1 MAAIE
6 DLEVIAQQ
14 EALLRFPSF
23 HSETAWQL
31 GSLLRTMLLE
41 RNAGGT
47 VEIEL
52 AGQVLF
58 ACTTPGAT
66 PGQANWVRRKRNTVR
81 AFAKSSY
88 AVGLTL
94 ERDGDTLPVRQG
106 LALTDYAIH
115 GGGFPLHVTGMG
127 CIGSIVVSGL
137 PQRDDHEI
145 VVTAIAQMLGVIP
158 PPLP

>member
-1 MAAIE
+1 MSVSE
-6 DLEVIAQQ
+6 DLEVIAEQ
-14 EALLRFPSF
+14 EKLLRFASF
-23 HSETAWQL
+23 NTDTAWQL
-31 GSLLRTMLLE
+31 GNLLRAMLLE

-58 ACTTPGAT
+58 ACTTPGAS
-66 PGQANWVRRKRNTVR
+66 PGQANWIRRKRNTVR

-106 LALTDYAIH
+106 LALADYAIH

-127 CIGSIVVSGL
+127 CVGSVVVSGL
-137 PQRDDHEI
+137 PQRQDHEL
-145 VVTAIAQMLGVIP
+145 VVTAVAQLLGVTAPHLI
-158 PPLP
+158 

>member
-1 MAAIE
+1 MSAVE
-6 DLEVIAQQ
+6 DLEIIAQQ

-23 HSETAWQL
+23 NAESAWQL
-31 GSLLRTMLLE
+31 GGLLRTMLLE

-58 ACTTPGAT
+58 ACTTPGAS

-106 LALTDYAIH
+106 LAIADYATF
-115 GGGFPLHVTGMG
+115 GGGFPLHVAGMG
-127 CIGSIVVSGL
+127 CIGSSVVSGL

>member
-1 MAAIE
+1 
-6 DLEVIAQQ
+6 
-14 EALLRFPSF
+14 
-23 HSETAWQL
+23 
-31 GSLLRTMLLE
+31 MLLE

-115 GGGFPLHVTGMG
+115 GGGFPLHVAGMG

-137 PQRDDHEI
+137 PQRDDHEL

>member
-106 LALTDYAIH
+106 LCRVHRRLRR
-115 GGGFPLHVTGMG
+115 GWEQERGSCPLWPRSRRH
-127 CIGSIVVSGL
+127 L
-137 PQRDDHEI
+137 Y
-145 VVTAIAQMLGVIP
+145 
-158 PPLP
+158 

>member
-1 MAAIE
+1 MSVIE
-6 DLEVIAQQ
+6 DLEVIAEQ
-14 EALLRFPSF
+14 EKLLRFASF
-23 HSETAWQL
+23 NTDTAWQL
-31 GSLLRTMLLE
+31 GNLLRAMLLE

-58 ACTTPGAT
+58 ACTTPGAS
-66 PGQANWVRRKRNTVR
+66 PGQANWIRRKRNTVR

-94 ERDGDTLPVRQG
+94 ERDGDTLPERQG
-106 LALTDYAIH
+106 LALVDYAIH

-127 CIGSIVVSGL
+127 CIGSVVVSGL
-137 PQRDDHEI
+137 PQRQDHEL
-145 VVTAIAQMLGVIP
+145 VVTAVAQLLGLNP
-158 PPLP
+158 PHLI